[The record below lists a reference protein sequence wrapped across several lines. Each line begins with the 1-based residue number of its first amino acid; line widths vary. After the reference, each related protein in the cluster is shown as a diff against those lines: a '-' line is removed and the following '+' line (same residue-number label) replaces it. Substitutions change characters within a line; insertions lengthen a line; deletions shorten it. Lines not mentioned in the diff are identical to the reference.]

1 MKRNIMWCVTVTIF
15 AMLYYVNTLQI
26 DDNEI
31 ITIRLTTADG
41 NDESQDVVVGVPAKF
56 IGPDMLSLAQKAK
69 KGGRFKTL
77 PLAYTYPDFQPWPKN
92 WRELERQNKID
103 LVMSFIGSGKFGST
117 RRFMEAITHGLK
129 YKGERYGLRA
139 YARTLP
145 MNMGGGLA
153 GKEFQTVYHF
163 RDEHDPAKDVGIICP
178 VEGERGKC
186 RYDAN
191 SVDGR
196 NIYINFATP
205 PEKLQHWQSNVEAL
219 RAFVS
224 QFQYNDVKK

>member
-103 LVMSFIGSGKFGST
+103 LVMSFIGASKVGT
-117 RRFMEAITHGLK
+117 VRRFMESTTRGLK

-139 YARTLP
+139 YARIMS
-145 MNMGGGLA
+145 MNMDGGLVK
-153 GKEFQTVYHF
+153 KEFQTIYCF
-163 RDEHDPAKDVGIICP
+163 RDEHDPAKDVVIICP
-178 VEGERGKC
+178 VEGKQGKC
-186 RYDAN
+186 RYDAY

-196 NIYINFATP
+196 NITCHRIV
-205 PEKLQHWQSNVEAL
+205 KIKRKHRLIS
-219 RAFVS
+219 RAVS
-224 QFQYNDVKK
+224 